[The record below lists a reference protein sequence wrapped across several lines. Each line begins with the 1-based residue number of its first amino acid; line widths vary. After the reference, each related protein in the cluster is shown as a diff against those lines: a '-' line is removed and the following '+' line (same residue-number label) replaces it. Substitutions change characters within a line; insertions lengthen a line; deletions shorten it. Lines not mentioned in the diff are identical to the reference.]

1 MLKAAAVASAVQ
13 LEDYIA
19 RRVAWVKSGDP
30 TPMDLNMT
38 DGKVYRSHLA
48 VLPGG
53 GRMLI
58 FSDVPDIV
66 RTAQELERLATTDG
80 MTGIYNRRHFLML
93 ADREWRRARR
103 YHRALSF
110 LMIDIDYFKSI
121 NDTFGHQIG
130 DQMIVHLTNLVRERR
145 RDADVLARIGGDEF
159 ALLLPETDLSR
170 AQAMAERLRG
180 EVAASPLT
188 ASSRSIPTTVSIG
201 VATATDSMSDFS
213 QLMSAA
219 DQALYDAK
227 HAGRNRVM
235 CSLWAEATTKTT
247 EQSRSH

>member
-1 MLKAAAVASAVQ
+1 
-13 LEDYIA
+13 
-19 RRVAWVKSGDP
+19 
-30 TPMDLNMT
+30 MDLNMT

-58 FSDVPDIV
+58 FSDVTDIV
-66 RTAQELERLATTDG
+66 HTAKELERLATTDG

-93 ADREWRRARR
+93 ADREWQRARR

-121 NDTFGHQIG
+121 NDTFGHPTG
-130 DQMIVHLTNLVRERR
+130 DQMIVHLTNLARERR

-235 CSLWAEATTKTT
+235 CSV
-247 EQSRSH
+247 